1 MPRSEHGAGVT
12 AGITANV
19 TAILGPTNTGKTH
32 RAVERMLS
40 HASGII
46 GLPLR
51 LLAREVYDRVT
62 ARVGEAAVALV
73 TGEEKRIPAR
83 PRYWVCT
90 VEAMPPTGAP
100 AGGGSAGV
108 SGAVDLL
115 AVDEVQ
121 LASHPER
128 GHVFTDR
135 ILHARGARETLLLG
149 AETVRPLL
157 KRLVP
162 AAVVEGQPR
171 FSTLTGMG
179 SLALGALPPRTAV
192 VAFSATRVFELGE
205 RLRARRGG
213 AAIVL
218 GALSPR
224 ARNAQVA
231 LYQAGE
237 VDYLVATD
245 AIGMG
250 LNMDIDCVAFADVQ
264 KFDGRRVRP
273 LENAELAQ
281 IAGRA
286 GRHRRDGRFATLAPL
301 APLAPPVVRAIEQHR
316 FAPEERLYWRSHDL
330 DFDSVE
336 ALAASLRRPPPA
348 PWLAAARTA
357 EDQQALERL
366 ALRDD
371 VAARADSPDR
381 VALLWQIC
389 QLPDY
394 RQLQLDDHL
403 QLQAALFQHLTGP
416 GPSNANANG
425 NGRIPADWIAR
436 HVAPLETIDGDI
448 ETLLARMAG
457 IRTWTYVAHQAGWVD
472 DPAHWQERTR
482 AAEDRL
488 SDALHARLV
497 QRFVDAGA
505 RRRSRAAR
513 TTTSATA
520 RTATPA
526 ASRGAAPASF
536 AELLRA
542 HVGATHGT
550 AAGAA
555 RAERARR
562 RGRRRRRARRSALG
576 RRAGRRRARPVPTI
590 RRRAHLVGR
599 RASGAPGTRRRSAA
613 PRGDDRRGASAG
625 RRGAPAPRTPAARL
639 DARSGQP
646 AAGVAARG
654 RRRVVGRGARHRLPA
669 GAGTGDD
676 PGGGRGGAA
685 ARARQRGSRG
695 ASRSRDSRGT
705 PCRLRARPAG
715 GRRDRGAGRAVQ
727 RAARSGQP
735 APAAAPGRSVGGDR
749 GGAAA
754 GDLRVDRI
762 PRLRRARDPRRP
774 GRRHR
779 RAAAGRRAPARRG
792 EPPRLSDRQRRLGAR
807 RLRRPRASGLGLES
821 EVRGPRPESEPAT
834 AATAETE
841 CRSGR
846 RRTAGRSAAPAP

>member
-1 MPRSEHGAGVT
+1 MPRSEHGAGVRAGVT
-12 AGITANV
+12 ASVTPNVTANV

-32 RAVERMLS
+32 HAVERMLS

-100 AGGGSAGV
+100 AGGGGV
-108 SGAVDLL
+108 SCAVDLL

-162 AAVVEGQPR
+162 AAIVEGQPR

-348 PWLAAARTA
+348 PWLAAARTT

-416 GPSNANANG
+416 GPANG

-497 QRFVDAGA
+497 QRFVDASA
-505 RRRSRAAR
+505 RRRSRVAR
-513 TTTSATA
+513 ATT

-526 ASRGAAPASF
+526 ASRGAAPPSF

-542 HVGATHGT
+542 HVGATHG
-550 AAGAA
+550 AGRRGPQ
-555 RAERARR
+555 RAGRARR
-562 RGRRRRRARRSALG
+562 RRR
-576 RRAGRRRARPVPTI
+576 
-590 RRRAHLVGR
+590 
-599 RASGAPGTRRRSAA
+599 
-613 PRGDDRRGASAG
+613 
-625 RRGAPAPRTPAARL
+625 
-639 DARSGQP
+639 
-646 AAGVAARG
+646 
-654 RRRVVGRGARHRLPA
+654 
-669 GAGTGDD
+669 
-676 PGGGRGGAA
+676 
-685 ARARQRGSRG
+685 
-695 ASRSRDSRGT
+695 
-705 PCRLRARPAG
+705 
-715 GRRDRGAGRAVQ
+715 
-727 RAARSGQP
+727 
-735 APAAAPGRSVGGDR
+735 
-749 GGAAA
+749 
-754 GDLRVDRI
+754 
-762 PRLRRARDPRRP
+762 
-774 GRRHR
+774 
-779 RAAAGRRAPARRG
+779 
-792 EPPRLSDRQRRLGAR
+792 
-807 RLRRPRASGLGLES
+807 
-821 EVRGPRPESEPAT
+821 
-834 AATAETE
+834 
-841 CRSGR
+841 
-846 RRTAGRSAAPAP
+846 